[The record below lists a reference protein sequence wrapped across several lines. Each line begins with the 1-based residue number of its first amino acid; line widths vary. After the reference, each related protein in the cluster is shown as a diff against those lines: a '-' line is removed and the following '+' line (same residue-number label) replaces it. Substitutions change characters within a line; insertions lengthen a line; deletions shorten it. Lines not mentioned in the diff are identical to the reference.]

1 MNRRIIPRLSVLL
14 LSIALSACAIG
25 SESSPRRID
34 ADPGRNSN
42 NEVASN
48 DATTGIGRIHLQ
60 RTDSA
65 GESSLVAVQRDVP
78 VDASAILIALFEG
91 PSAEEQQAGL
101 RSAIPRGTELRS
113 VRFVATGT
121 LRADISAAIFD
132 ATGDDLVSAMAQI
145 VLTLSDIDGVEQ
157 VAVTVDGRETEW
169 PRGDGTLVSRPLT
182 PFDFPGRAV
191 SSQPDYPT
199 IIAPADNID

>member
-1 MNRRIIPRLSVLL
+1 MNRLINPRLSVFI

-25 SESSPRRID
+25 SEASPRRID
-34 ADPGRNSN
+34 ADPSRNSN
-42 NEVASN
+42 YEVASN
-48 DATTGIGRIHLQ
+48 DATTGIGRIYLQ
-60 RTDSA
+60 RTDSV

-78 VDASAILIALFEG
+78 VDASAILISLFEG
-91 PSAEEQQAGL
+91 PSADEQQAGL

-182 PFDFPGRAV
+182 AFDFPGRAV